1 MKQPKK
7 LTRQQKEACSAHH
20 LNAEHWL
27 LVEET
32 EFYLKLINKE
42 TGSRKTID
50 KFTKTN
56 KGRKRNEQRKGN
68 STGLRRNAG
77 NEKSVSH
84 FE

>member
-7 LTRQQKEACSAHH
+7 LTRQQKGTCSAHH

-50 KFTKTN
+50 KFT
-56 KGRKRNEQRKGN
+56 RKRSK
-68 STGLRRNAG
+68 L
-77 NEKSVSH
+77 K
-84 FE
+84 

>member
-7 LTRQQKEACSAHH
+7 LTRAQKEACSTHH

-27 LVEET
+27 LIEET

-50 KFTKTN
+50 KFAKI
-56 KGRKRNEQRKGN
+56 KR
-68 STGLRRNAG
+68 
-77 NEKSVSH
+77 EKKK
-84 FE
+84 

>member
-42 TGSRKTID
+42 TGNRKTID
-50 KFTKTN
+50 KFAKI
-56 KGRKRNEQRKGN
+56 KR
-68 STGLRRNAG
+68 
-77 NEKSVSH
+77 EKKK
-84 FE
+84 

>member
-7 LTRQQKEACSAHH
+7 LTREQKEACSAHR

-50 KFTKTN
+50 KFAKI
-56 KGRKRNEQRKGN
+56 KR
-68 STGLRRNAG
+68 
-77 NEKSVSH
+77 EKKK
-84 FE
+84 